1 MGHKAAKFF
10 EFIKKEKD
18 ITGVVEL
25 VISGSKFKVRLDK
38 FNCYV
43 MVKL

>member
-1 MGHKAAKFF
+1 MSHKASKFF
-10 EFIKKEKD
+10 DFIKKEKD
-18 ITGVVEL
+18 IMGVVEL
-25 VISGSKFKVRLDK
+25 VISGSKYKVRLDR